1 MSTYAKSSALTVLPV
16 LVACAGVLF
25 ALWMSLAPYP
35 VPASA
40 PPDQFSAE
48 RAHRHIAAVCTA
60 PQPAGSVRN
69 DEACAYIQ
77 KELEHLDVETELVHV
92 YDKTG
97 ERQVSRRRAVLG
109 RIQGVSPT
117 KAYALD
123 AHFDSVAWGP
133 GASDD
138 WAGIAAMLET
148 ARALQHSPPLQNDVI
163 FVFADQEE
171 FNMGGA
177 KAFRNHP
184 WFKEVGIVIGLETRG
199 TCGPSL
205 MFETSPQNGFV
216 LRELARAGVGPRTN
230 SIMYDF
236 YKRMPFNSDFE
247 HYKFDV
253 AGMNL
258 AFVDGFDHYHTV
270 LDNPENASLASLQ
283 HHGNYTLGL
292 ARHFGMM
299 NLDNCHAPDAQYFN
313 TLGGH
318 LVVYPLSWGWPLA
331 AVGFVFAVFVLAYGF
346 IARKLSFQGV
356 LTGIFV
362 IPGAGLISAVP
373 IGLVSYII
381 FTRFRETALYQNTVF
396 SLGMVAIGL
405 AVFLFI
411 VALVRRCARPQD
423 LLAGALLWWLAG
435 LAFLQVWL
443 PGGANLALIPL
454 VTGCLYLLIVLL
466 LTKEATPAP
475 AVLGW
480 SVLLALP
487 PLMFI
492 APPLAVPF
500 YAVTVMASVVLVP
513 LVILLAAFV
522 APQLTQFT
530 RSRLCI
536 AGAILMIV
544 GAVLLAAGYRGCL
557 PGPAS
562 PKLNCLAYG
571 VDFDQNEAWW
581 LSSTTRWDEW
591 IAQYIPEDSAIAP
604 AGPFLPYDSTTY
616 SKAPAPMPPS
626 DKPTME
632 LLEDTVVEGRR
643 QLTCKLY
650 SPRAPQ
656 RMWLQVTSAVPVYN
670 ANLLGHEISG
680 AEKDWTLSLEIPPR
694 EGVELYLETA
704 ADKPLRIAVREKAC
718 GLPAFKDF
726 VPRPA
731 HMAPE
736 PNRTLIRLPLSSDHT
751 YTVATVDLGLPPAQ
765 QTQN

>member
-1 MSTYAKSSALTVLPV
+1 MSLSAKSSPLAMVPIA
-16 LVACAGVLF
+16 VACAGVCF

-40 PPDQFSAE
+40 PPEQFSAE
-48 RAHRHIAAVCTA
+48 RAHQHIAAVCTA

-77 KELEHLDVETELVHV
+77 KELERLDVETELIHV

-109 RIQGVSPT
+109 RIRGTHPT
-117 KAYALD
+117 KAFAMD

-138 WAGIAAMLET
+138 WSGIAAMLET
-148 ARALQHSPPLQNDVI
+148 ARALKSSPPLQNDII

-177 KAFRNHP
+177 RAFRNHP
-184 WFKEVGIVIGLETRG
+184 WFQDVGVMLGLETRG

-205 MFETSPQNGFV
+205 MFETSPDNGFV
-216 LRELARAGVGPRTN
+216 LREMARAGVGPRTN

-299 NLDNCHAPDAQYFN
+299 DLDNCHAPDAQYFN
-313 TLGGH
+313 TIGGH

-331 AVGFVFAVFVLAYGF
+331 AAAMVFTLLVFAYGF
-346 IARKLSFQGV
+346 ISRKLSLRGV
-356 LTGIFV
+356 LTGILI
-362 IPGAGLISAVP
+362 IPLAGLIAAVP
-373 IGLVSYII
+373 IGLISYIV
-381 FTRFRETALYQNTVF
+381 FNRFRETALYQNNVF
-396 SLGMVAIGL
+396 SLGMVAVGL
-405 AVFLFI
+405 SVFLFML
-411 VALVRRCARPQD
+411 ALFRRCARPQD

-435 LAFLQVWL
+435 LAALQVWL

-454 VTGCLYLLIVLL
+454 VSGGLYLLVVLVF
-466 LTKEATPAP
+466 TQNETPSP
-475 AVLGW
+475 VVLGG

-487 PLMFI
+487 PLLFI
-492 APPLAVPF
+492 TGPLAVPF
-500 YAVTVMASVVLVP
+500 YAVTVMASIVLVP
-513 LVILLAAFV
+513 LVILLTAFI
-522 APQLTQFT
+522 APQLHLI
-530 RSRLCI
+530 SRTGLCV
-536 AGAILMIV
+536 AGTALMI
-544 GAVLLAAGYRGCL
+544 GGSLLLVAGYRGCL
-557 PGPAS
+557 PGPDS

-571 VDFDQNEAWW
+571 VDFDREEACW
-581 LSSTTRWDEW
+581 LSSTTRWDAW
-591 IAQYIPEDSAIAP
+591 LARYIPEDAPSEP
-604 AGPFLPYDSTTY
+604 AGRFMHYDDTAY
-616 SKAPAPMPPS
+616 KKAAAPMPPLGR
-626 DKPTME
+626 PTVE
-632 LLEDTVVEGRR
+632 ILEDTVTEGRR
-643 QLTCKLY
+643 RLTCKIY

-656 RMWLQVTSAVPVYN
+656 RMWLRVTSDTPVYT
-670 ANLLGHEISG
+670 ARILGHELPG
-680 AEKDWTLSLEIPPR
+680 AEKDWDLSLEIPPR
-694 EGVELYLETA
+694 EGVEVYLETA
-704 ADKPLRIAVREKAC
+704 ADKPLRIAAREKIC
-718 GLPAFKDF
+718 GLPAFEDF

-736 PNRTLIRLPLSSDHT
+736 PNRTLVRLPLGSDHT
-751 YTVATVDLGLPPAQ
+751 YSFCTVDLGLPPAQ
-765 QTQN
+765 NQ